1 MGETDKVHE
10 RIKADLEAMKE
21 QMAAMMEAMMGMKK
35 IMEVNAARVAATSAT
50 TKVDLTPTSGLN
62 QINHAISDMVGQR
75 GKELGSTGGPY
86 FVQVQNKYS
95 FPPYGLAPNHTP
107 PNVAHTPIEDVN
119 NSAPIPIESQK
130 PKADH
135 AHVSQPMGETHEI
148 PHYNLTNFESHLGYA
163 TKGQAVGGVPLPNTL
178 EGPQF
183 LPQPQPLHF
192 EAGRIPLA
200 MAEKGKDCKS
210 DDTRRQLMVIRHLC
224 HPETASPMT
233 RRDNIWSSATFV
245 IQRWQVRWNAYT
257 TYGHPPPLSPSDDKS
272 DGTWREHMVI
282 RHLCHPETASL
293 MTRGENIWSSAT
305 FVI

>member
-50 TKVDLTPTSGLN
+50 AKVDLTPTSGLN

-130 PKADH
+130 PEADH

-200 MAEKGKDCKS
+200 MAEKGKLDHIEERLGAMEGVGSYAFADMAELCLVPYIAIPLKFKVL
-210 DDTRRQLMVIRHLC
+210 DFNKYKGTTCPKNHLKVYCRKIR
-224 HPETASPMT
+224 
-233 RRDNIWSSATFV
+233 
-245 IQRWQVRWNAYT
+245 AYT
-257 TYGHPPPLSPSDDKS
+257 KDEKLLMHFFQ
-272 DGTWREHMVI
+272 E
-282 RHLCHPETASL
+282 SL
-293 MTRGENIWSSAT
+293 TGAAVS
-305 FVI
+305 